1 MAHLGQHGPLLDAIR
16 QAFSSGRSAA
26 GEELFASA
34 LDAGVPWDL
43 ATRAVAEGV
52 THHYRARPRD
62 RSPDPDD
69 GQRRGLSG

>member
-1 MAHLGQHGPLLDAIR
+1 MAHLGRHGPLLDAIR
-16 QAFSSGRSAA
+16 HAFASGRSAD

-52 THHYRARPRD
+52 AHHHRTRRPGPRL
-62 RSPDPDD
+62 D
-69 GQRRGLSG
+69 GGPRPGLSG